1 MCATLCGGLGVLLNR
16 PGVDSITHWLQIH
29 LTPFFLL
36 TRSASAKILFRIQF
50 FTKNK
55 AHKRQW
61 HRWGGNQLKP
71 QLRKRREIAIF
82 KRNQCENRFLCMCFL
97 VSGFQVGF
105 YVFAEMK
112 AFASV
117 VPQCQPQLM
126 LHPPPIGVPP
136 CKRFPIIT
144 IFEWHNHHLHLRGW
158 QI

>member
-1 MCATLCGGLGVLLNR
+1 MASLR
-16 PGVDSITHWLQIH
+16 WE
-29 LTPFFLL
+29 
-36 TRSASAKILFRIQF
+36 SAQAPVEK
-50 FTKNK
+50 KC
-55 AHKRQW
+55 
-61 HRWGGNQLKP
+61 
-71 QLRKRREIAIF
+71 EIAIF

-144 IFEWHNHHLHLRGW
+144 IFEWHNHHLGSGFS
-158 QI
+158 I